1 MEVRGEIMKKI
12 TRRKF
17 FEICAKISLVGLLLY
32 LVPFRIERSNS
43 SETEKRFRIRLK
55 PFNREDLFRT
65 HNLRG

>member
-1 MEVRGEIMKKI
+1 MKRI

-17 FEICAKISLVGLLLY
+17 FKICAKISLVGLFLY
-32 LVPFRIERSNS
+32 LLPFRIERTNPSK
-43 SETEKRFRIRLK
+43 EEKRFRIRLK

>member
-1 MEVRGEIMKKI
+1 MKRI

-17 FEICAKISLVGLLLY
+17 FEICAKISLVGVLLY
-32 LVPFRIERSNS
+32 LVPFRIERTNS
-43 SETEKRFRIRLK
+43 SEAGRRFCIRLK

>member
-1 MEVRGEIMKKI
+1 MKRI

-17 FEICAKISLVGLLLY
+17 CEICGKISLVGLLLY
-32 LVPFRIERSNS
+32 LVPFRIERANP
-43 SETEKRFRIRLK
+43 SEKGERFRIRLK